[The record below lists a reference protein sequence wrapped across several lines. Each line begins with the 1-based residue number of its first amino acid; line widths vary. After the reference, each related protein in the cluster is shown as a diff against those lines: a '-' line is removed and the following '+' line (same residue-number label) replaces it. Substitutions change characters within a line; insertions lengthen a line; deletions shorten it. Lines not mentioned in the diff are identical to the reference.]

1 MVFEFFSPGIP
12 LILKN
17 AGCEF
22 IIFDMEHGGL
32 SLQQFKTLAAI
43 SNANGIFPLIRIPEV
58 SHNYVARALDIGAS
72 GIMVPMINTPEDA
85 LKIVKSS
92 KYPPHGVR
100 GAGFGFAHD
109 NYENNNPLSYIK
121 EANEKI
127 NFGGGWH
134 TDMSFL
140 SCPPLGSLL
149 YAIETPEFGGDTLFA
164 NQHAAYESLSDYMKE
179 FVGQL
184 KGLHSAASQ
193 YGLNGDSEKR
203 SEARKSMALGISE
216 KAHAQVSHPVV
227 RTHPES
233 GLRALYINR
242 PFTERLEGLRS
253 SESNALLS
261 FLWSHCEEPRFTC
274 RVRWEPGTVTLW
286 DNRIVQHYALN
297 DYDGRRREMHRVT
310 IEGDRPI

>member
-1 MVFEFFSPGIP
+1 MPLMESLRPLRSTPDNHQALIVRPISGALGAEISDINLAKCANSIDQIKAAFLKYHVLVFREQTLNPIEIKNFAKYFGP
-12 LILKN
+12 LETHPYIKGL
-17 AGCEF
+17 
-22 IIFDMEHGGL
+22 DEH
-32 SLQQFKTLAAI
+32 
-43 SNANGIFPLIRIPEV
+43 PEV
-58 SHNYVARALDIGAS
+58 API
-72 GIMVPMINTPEDA
+72 
-85 LKIVKSS
+85 
-92 KYPPHGVR
+92 
-100 GAGFGFAHD
+100 
-109 NYENNNPLSYIK
+109 IK

-149 YAIETPEFGGDTLFA
+149 YAIDTPEFGGDTLFA

-203 SEARKSMALGISE
+203 SEARKSMSLGISE

-297 DYDGRRREMHRVT
+297 DYDGRRREMRRVT

>member
-1 MVFEFFSPGIP
+1 MP
-12 LILKN
+12 LMESLRQLRSMSDNDQALIVRPISGALG
-17 AGCEF
+17 AE
-22 IIFDMEHGGL
+22 IFDINLAKCSNSIDQIKAAFLKYHVLVFREQTLNPIEIKNFAKYFGPLETHPYIKGLDEH
-32 SLQQFKTLAAI
+32 
-43 SNANGIFPLIRIPEV
+43 PEV
-58 SHNYVARALDIGAS
+58 API
-72 GIMVPMINTPEDA
+72 
-85 LKIVKSS
+85 
-92 KYPPHGVR
+92 
-100 GAGFGFAHD
+100 
-109 NYENNNPLSYIK
+109 IK

-149 YAIETPEFGGDTLFA
+149 YAIDTPEFGGDTLFA

-203 SEARKSMALGISE
+203 SEARKSMSLGISE

-310 IEGDRPI
+310 IRGDRPI

>member
-1 MVFEFFSPGIP
+1 MESLRPLRSTPDNHQALIVRPISGALGAEISDINLAKCANSIDQIKAAFLKYHVLVFREQTLNPIEIKNFAKYFGP
-12 LILKN
+12 LETHPYIKGL
-17 AGCEF
+17 
-22 IIFDMEHGGL
+22 DEH
-32 SLQQFKTLAAI
+32 
-43 SNANGIFPLIRIPEV
+43 PEV
-58 SHNYVARALDIGAS
+58 API
-72 GIMVPMINTPEDA
+72 
-85 LKIVKSS
+85 
-92 KYPPHGVR
+92 
-100 GAGFGFAHD
+100 
-109 NYENNNPLSYIK
+109 IK

-149 YAIETPEFGGDTLFA
+149 YAIDTPEFGGDTLFA

-203 SEARKSMALGISE
+203 SEARKSMSLGISE

-297 DYDGRRREMHRVT
+297 DYDGRRREMRRVT

>member
-1 MVFEFFSPGIP
+1 VPLMESLRPLRSTPDNHQALIVRPISGALGAEISDINLAKCANSIDQIKAAFLKYHVLVFREQTLNPIEIKNFAKYFGP
-12 LILKN
+12 LETHPYIKGL
-17 AGCEF
+17 
-22 IIFDMEHGGL
+22 DEH
-32 SLQQFKTLAAI
+32 
-43 SNANGIFPLIRIPEV
+43 PEV
-58 SHNYVARALDIGAS
+58 API
-72 GIMVPMINTPEDA
+72 
-85 LKIVKSS
+85 
-92 KYPPHGVR
+92 
-100 GAGFGFAHD
+100 
-109 NYENNNPLSYIK
+109 IK

-149 YAIETPEFGGDTLFA
+149 YAIDTPEFGGDTLFA

-203 SEARKSMALGISE
+203 SEARKSMSLGISE

-297 DYDGRRREMHRVT
+297 DYDGRRREMRRVT

>member
-1 MVFEFFSPGIP
+1 MESLRPLRSTPDNHQALIVRPISGALGAEISDINLAKCANSIDQIKAAFLKYHVLVFREQTLNPIEIKNFAKYFGP
-12 LILKN
+12 LETHPYIKGL
-17 AGCEF
+17 
-22 IIFDMEHGGL
+22 DEH
-32 SLQQFKTLAAI
+32 
-43 SNANGIFPLIRIPEV
+43 PEV
-58 SHNYVARALDIGAS
+58 API
-72 GIMVPMINTPEDA
+72 
-85 LKIVKSS
+85 
-92 KYPPHGVR
+92 
-100 GAGFGFAHD
+100 
-109 NYENNNPLSYIK
+109 IK

-149 YAIETPEFGGDTLFA
+149 YAIDTPEFGGDTLFA

-203 SEARKSMALGISE
+203 SEARKSMSLGISE

-233 GLRALYINR
+233 GLRALYVNR

-297 DYDGRRREMHRVT
+297 DYDGRRREMRRVT

>member
-1 MVFEFFSPGIP
+1 MPLMESPSQLKSSSDNNQALTIRPISGALGAEISDINLAKCANSIDQIKSAFLKYHVLVFREQTLNPIEIKNFAKYFGP
-12 LILKN
+12 LETHPYIKGL
-17 AGCEF
+17 
-22 IIFDMEHGGL
+22 DEH
-32 SLQQFKTLAAI
+32 
-43 SNANGIFPLIRIPEV
+43 PEV
-58 SHNYVARALDIGAS
+58 API
-72 GIMVPMINTPEDA
+72 
-85 LKIVKSS
+85 
-92 KYPPHGVR
+92 
-100 GAGFGFAHD
+100 
-109 NYENNNPLSYIK
+109 IK

-140 SCPPLGSLL
+140 PRPPLGSLL
-149 YAIETPEFGGDTLFA
+149 YAIDTPEFGGDTLFA

-203 SEARKSMALGISE
+203 LEARKSMSLGISE

-253 SESNALLS
+253 SESKALLS
-261 FLWSHCEEPRFTC
+261 FLLSHCEEPKFTC

-297 DYDGRRREMHRVT
+297 DYDGERREMHRVT
-310 IEGDRPI
+310 IRGDRPIYD

>member
-1 MVFEFFSPGIP
+1 MPLMESLRPLRSTPDNHQALIVRPISGALGAEISDINLAKCANSIDQIKAAFLKYHVLVFREQTLNPIEIKNFAKYFGP
-12 LILKN
+12 LETHPYIKGL
-17 AGCEF
+17 
-22 IIFDMEHGGL
+22 DEH
-32 SLQQFKTLAAI
+32 
-43 SNANGIFPLIRIPEV
+43 PEV
-58 SHNYVARALDIGAS
+58 API
-72 GIMVPMINTPEDA
+72 
-85 LKIVKSS
+85 
-92 KYPPHGVR
+92 
-100 GAGFGFAHD
+100 
-109 NYENNNPLSYIK
+109 IK

-149 YAIETPEFGGDTLFA
+149 YAIDTPEFGGDTLFA

-203 SEARKSMALGISE
+203 SEARKSMSLGISE

-233 GLRALYINR
+233 GLRAHK
-242 PFTERLEGLRS
+242 P
-253 SESNALLS
+253 
-261 FLWSHCEEPRFTC
+261 
-274 RVRWEPGTVTLW
+274 
-286 DNRIVQHYALN
+286 
-297 DYDGRRREMHRVT
+297 T
-310 IEGDRPI
+310 IY

>member
-1 MVFEFFSPGIP
+1 MPLMESLRPLRSTPDNHQELIVRPISGALGAEISDINLAKCANSIDQIKAAFLKYHVLVFREQTLNPIEIKNFAKYFGP
-12 LILKN
+12 LETHPYIKGL
-17 AGCEF
+17 
-22 IIFDMEHGGL
+22 DEH
-32 SLQQFKTLAAI
+32 
-43 SNANGIFPLIRIPEV
+43 PEV
-58 SHNYVARALDIGAS
+58 API
-72 GIMVPMINTPEDA
+72 
-85 LKIVKSS
+85 
-92 KYPPHGVR
+92 
-100 GAGFGFAHD
+100 
-109 NYENNNPLSYIK
+109 IK

-164 NQHAAYESLSDYMKE
+164 NQHAAYESLSDPMKE

-203 SEARKSMALGISE
+203 VEARKSMALGISE

-242 PFTERLEGLRS
+242 PFTERLKGLRS

-310 IEGDRPI
+310 IRGDRPI

>member
-1 MVFEFFSPGIP
+1 MESLRPLRSTPDNHQALIVRPISGALGAEISDINLAKCANSIDQIKAAFLKYHVLVFREQTLNPIEIKNFAKYFGP
-12 LILKN
+12 LETHPYIKGL
-17 AGCEF
+17 
-22 IIFDMEHGGL
+22 DEH
-32 SLQQFKTLAAI
+32 
-43 SNANGIFPLIRIPEV
+43 PEV
-58 SHNYVARALDIGAS
+58 API
-72 GIMVPMINTPEDA
+72 
-85 LKIVKSS
+85 
-92 KYPPHGVR
+92 
-100 GAGFGFAHD
+100 
-109 NYENNNPLSYIK
+109 IK

-149 YAIETPEFGGDTLFA
+149 YAIDTPEFGGDTLFA

-203 SEARKSMALGISE
+203 SEARKSMSLGISE

-261 FLWSHCEEPRFTC
+261 FLWSHCEESRFTC

-297 DYDGRRREMHRVT
+297 DYDGRRREMRRVT

>member
-1 MVFEFFSPGIP
+1 MESLRQLRSTSDNHQALIVRPISGALGAEISDINLAECANRIDQIKAAFLKYHVLVFREQTLNPIEIKNFAKYFGP
-12 LILKN
+12 LETHPYIKGL
-17 AGCEF
+17 
-22 IIFDMEHGGL
+22 DEH
-32 SLQQFKTLAAI
+32 
-43 SNANGIFPLIRIPEV
+43 PEV
-58 SHNYVARALDIGAS
+58 API
-72 GIMVPMINTPEDA
+72 
-85 LKIVKSS
+85 
-92 KYPPHGVR
+92 
-100 GAGFGFAHD
+100 
-109 NYENNNPLSYIK
+109 IK

-149 YAIETPEFGGDTLFA
+149 YAIDTPEFGGDTLFA

-203 SEARKSMALGISE
+203 SEARKSMSLGISE

-297 DYDGRRREMHRVT
+297 DYDGRRREMRRVT

>member
-1 MVFEFFSPGIP
+1 VP
-12 LILKN
+12 LMESLRQLRSMSDNDQALIVRPISGALG
-17 AGCEF
+17 AE
-22 IIFDMEHGGL
+22 IFDINLAKCSNSIDQIKAAFLKYHVLVFREQTLNPIEIKKFAKYFGSLETHPYIEGLDEH
-32 SLQQFKTLAAI
+32 
-43 SNANGIFPLIRIPEV
+43 PEV
-58 SHNYVARALDIGAS
+58 API
-72 GIMVPMINTPEDA
+72 
-85 LKIVKSS
+85 
-92 KYPPHGVR
+92 
-100 GAGFGFAHD
+100 
-109 NYENNNPLSYIK
+109 IK

-164 NQHAAYESLSDYMKE
+164 NQHAAYESLSDPMKE

-203 SEARKSMALGISE
+203 VEARKSMALGISE

-242 PFTERLEGLRS
+242 PFTERLKGLRS

-310 IEGDRPI
+310 IRGDRPI

>member
-1 MVFEFFSPGIP
+1 VPLMESLRPLRSTPDNHQALIVRPISGALGAEISDINLAKCANSIDQIKAAFLKYHVLVFREQTLNPIEIKNFAKYFGP
-12 LILKN
+12 LETHPYIKGL
-17 AGCEF
+17 
-22 IIFDMEHGGL
+22 DEH
-32 SLQQFKTLAAI
+32 
-43 SNANGIFPLIRIPEV
+43 PEV
-58 SHNYVARALDIGAS
+58 API
-72 GIMVPMINTPEDA
+72 
-85 LKIVKSS
+85 
-92 KYPPHGVR
+92 
-100 GAGFGFAHD
+100 
-109 NYENNNPLSYIK
+109 IK

-149 YAIETPEFGGDTLFA
+149 YAIDTPEFGGDTLFA

-203 SEARKSMALGISE
+203 SEARKSMSLGISE

-233 GLRALYINR
+233 GLRALYVNR

-297 DYDGRRREMHRVT
+297 DYDGRRREMRRVT

>member
-1 MVFEFFSPGIP
+1 MESLRPLRSTPDNHQALIVRPISGALGAEISDINLAKCANSIDQIKAAFLKYHVLVFREQTLNPIEIKNFAKYFGP
-12 LILKN
+12 LETHPYIKGL
-17 AGCEF
+17 
-22 IIFDMEHGGL
+22 DEH
-32 SLQQFKTLAAI
+32 
-43 SNANGIFPLIRIPEV
+43 PEV
-58 SHNYVARALDIGAS
+58 API
-72 GIMVPMINTPEDA
+72 
-85 LKIVKSS
+85 
-92 KYPPHGVR
+92 
-100 GAGFGFAHD
+100 
-109 NYENNNPLSYIK
+109 IK

-149 YAIETPEFGGDTLFA
+149 YAIDTPEFGGDTLFA

-179 FVGQL
+179 FVGQRTA
-184 KGLHSAASQ
+184 LHSAASQ
-193 YGLNGDSEKR
+193 YGLNGDSKKHL
-203 SEARKSMALGISE
+203 EARNSMALGISE

-297 DYDGRRREMHRVT
+297 DYDGRRREMRRVT